1 MDSLDQLGVAS
12 SSHTYKQLKE
22 KFVSNL
28 LGTSMLEI
36 SAVCAIV
43 PAFVALRQWG
53 FLYRHCLKSYDRGK
67 DMAIVNAVNGAP
79 TWRSFLLVLVLDF
92 LFVVVPTLACLTI
105 LADWIYVCTTF
116 VLCLMGILFFSA
128 RGNSQSMDVS
138 HNRGHLYKADQKM
151 FISSYRFVMMLM
163 TCISIL
169 AVDFPV
175 YPRRYAKTETYG
187 TGLMDVGVGSFVV
200 ANALVSRQARSLTP
214 LKHGGVVRHASPLLL
229 MGFTRLLLTKGIEYQ
244 EHVEEYG
251 VHWNFF
257 FTLAAVALL
266 TSFIQIPCQYCGI
279 FGILVLAVYQVVL
292 LCGLNDYLTSS
303 VRDSSIVSL
312 NKEGIFSLFGY
323 WGLYLVSVQLG
334 HYLFY
339 DSGKYF
345 RRIKDDDSYK
355 DTKAAQK
362 RSAVE
367 IWLLCAFLWVW
378 ESCCCQILSQLPKC
392 CWWRKSSTRIF

>member
-214 LKHGGVVRHASPLLL
+214 LSMLKNMVC
-229 MGFTRLLLTKGIEYQ
+229 TGI
-244 EHVEEYG
+244 
-251 VHWNFF
+251 
-257 FTLAAVALL
+257 
-266 TSFIQIPCQYCGI
+266 S
-279 FGILVLAVYQVVL
+279 
-292 LCGLNDYLTSS
+292 
-303 VRDSSIVSL
+303 
-312 NKEGIFSLFGY
+312 FSL
-323 WGLYLVSVQLG
+323 WQQL
-334 HYLFY
+334 LF
-339 DSGKYF
+339 
-345 RRIKDDDSYK
+345 
-355 DTKAAQK
+355 
-362 RSAVE
+362 
-367 IWLLCAFLWVW
+367 
-378 ESCCCQILSQLPKC
+378 
-392 CWWRKSSTRIF
+392 